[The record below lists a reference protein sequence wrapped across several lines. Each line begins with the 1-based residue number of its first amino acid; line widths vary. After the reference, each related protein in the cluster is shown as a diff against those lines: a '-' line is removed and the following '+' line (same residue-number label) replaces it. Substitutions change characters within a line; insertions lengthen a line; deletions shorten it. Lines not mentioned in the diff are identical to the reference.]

1 MADNLQSNS
10 NINAPVKRSVSDYQ
24 FCNKIGEGSYS
35 TVVAAVDIH
44 SKKTYAV
51 KILSKRH
58 IVKENKVKY
67 VNIEKVTLHRLG
79 QQHPGIVQLY
89 YTFQDDNSLF
99 FVLDFAEYGE
109 LLSIIRKYGS
119 LSENLLRFYMCQI
132 VDSVRFIHL
141 KGIIHRDLKPENI
154 LVGYDFNLKITDF
167 GAAKLLDMASDKV
180 SQESDYDKLTM
191 ESNAEN
197 KHRKGSFVGTAE
209 YVPPEL
215 LKYNICGFE
224 ADVWALGCILYQL
237 FHGNPPF
244 KGATEYLTF
253 EKIIHLNYSYNPNS
267 PIPNDVRFIIDR
279 ILVNDPKKR
288 YKIADI
294 MASQWFENVDWD
306 DKNSIWS
313 KKVPKFEPY
322 IPSATS
328 NTPPLAMHSSQFG
341 PSMINGSNYTVGK
354 SSSYQQLHSQLNSD
368 FSLFPSVPK
377 KSYQTPT
384 KIKKGVSSSPIAPV
398 RVAYSS
404 TQKVFPTPHPSQN
417 TLPTMPQHIKENFE
431 TSRSP
436 NIRQT
441 AAIPSPQLPAAQNE
455 FKTDIFP
462 NAKTGLYVDSKHD
475 HISSK
480 LINPGH
486 SFNSTVKQ
494 GQESTAN
501 TSSMPTHSST
511 RTSNNPN
518 MVSQSVHQK
527 VPAGNSINGKQS
539 IPEHNSVGTSF
550 PTKEKMS
557 KSQEASTNGHS
568 SHSNQAA
575 ERGSEPKSSNKPS
588 SKSSTD
594 NSNVITLKDISY
606 MLQQDEKLL
615 KMDKILKLTLSNKIV
630 KRDLTKLI
638 DDSTI
643 DDLILKFDRY
653 IKKTSTMVVGAVT
666 NQARVFFIDSS
677 LNVMMIDLK
686 ANNGADYL
694 MYDYEF
700 EGSSEDNSGVDG
712 ELPGYLILE
721 LINEKGDLIF
731 LKRPGRLES
740 LSLSDNITVVDK
752 RRQPVSIG
760 ADNGWIESLLIAKE
774 MVAKNRSSQAKTK
787 TKTEKSISSQASQKH
802 ALSRKPKS
810 SESSIKSKQA
820 DYTLKPV
827 KSNKNNFA
835 SAAAAAAASHK

>member
-10 NINAPVKRSVSDYQ
+10 NINFPAKRSVSDYQ

-119 LSENLLRFYMCQI
+119 LSENLLKFYMCQI
-132 VDSVRFIHL
+132 IDSVRFIHL

-167 GAAKLLDMASDKV
+167 GAAKLLDVASDRV
-180 SQESDYDKLTM
+180 PQEPDYDKLTM
-191 ESNAEN
+191 DSNAEN
-197 KHRKGSFVGTAE
+197 NDRKGSFVGTAE

-244 KGATEYLTF
+244 KGTTEYLTF

-267 PIPNDVRFIIDR
+267 PIPNDVRHIIDK

-288 YKIADI
+288 YKITDV
-294 MASQWFENVDWD
+294 MTSKWFESVDWD
-306 DKNSIWS
+306 DTNSIWS

-322 IPSATS
+322 IPSMNS
-328 NTPPLAMHSSQFG
+328 NASPLTMSSSQFG
-341 PSMINGSNYTVGK
+341 PSIKNGSNYTVGK

-368 FSLFPSVPK
+368 YSLFPSVPK

-404 TQKVFPTPHPSQN
+404 AQKVFPAPHPPQN
-417 TLPTMPQHIKENFE
+417 TLPAMPQHAKENFE
-431 TSRSP
+431 TNGSP
-436 NIRQT
+436 NIRLT
-441 AAIPSPQLPAAQNE
+441 AAMPSPQPQAVRNE
-455 FKTDIFP
+455 FKTDIFQD
-462 NAKTGLYVDSKHD
+462 AKTGPYFNSKHD
-475 HISSK
+475 NSSSK
-480 LINPGH
+480 LANPSYGY
-486 SFNSTVKQ
+486 NSAVKQ
-494 GQESTAN
+494 GQFSTTN
-501 TSSMPTHSST
+501 TSAMQSHSST
-511 RTSNNPN
+511 RMPNNSN
-518 MVSQSVHQK
+518 MVPQPVHQK
-527 VPAGNSINGKQS
+527 PPPGNPSNGKQS
-539 IPEHNSVGTSF
+539 IPEHNPASTSS
-550 PTKEKMS
+550 PTKDMLS
-557 KSQEASTNGHS
+557 KSQEVPKNGHS
-568 SHSNQAA
+568 SHTSQAA
-575 ERGSEPKSSNKPS
+575 QRASEPKSSGKPS
-588 SKSSTD
+588 SKSSTAND
-594 NSNVITLKDISY
+594 NVITLKDISY
-606 MLQQDEKLL
+606 MLEQDEKLL
-615 KMDKILKLTLSNKIV
+615 KMGKILKLTLSNKIV

-643 DDLILKFDRY
+643 DSLILKFDRY
-653 IKKTSTMVVGAVT
+653 IKKTSTIVIGAVT

-700 EGSSEDNSGVDG
+700 EGSSEDDSQLDG
-712 ELPGYLILE
+712 ELSGYLILE
-721 LINEKGDLIF
+721 LIKENGDLIF
-731 LKRPGRLES
+731 LKRPGSLKS
-740 LSLSDNITVVDK
+740 LSLSDSISVVDK

-774 MVAKNRSSQAKTK
+774 MVAKNQASQAKAK
-787 TKTEKSISSQASQKH
+787 PKTEKNVSSQASQKH
-802 ALSRKPKS
+802 SLSKKPKS

-820 DYTLKPV
+820 DSTLKST
-827 KSNKNNFA
+827 KSNKNKFA
-835 SAAAAAAASHK
+835 SAAAAAAASNK

>member
-10 NINAPVKRSVSDYQ
+10 TINAPAKRSVSDYQ

-119 LSENLLRFYMCQI
+119 LSENLSRFYMCQI
-132 VDSVRFIHL
+132 IDSVRFIHS

-167 GAAKLLDMASDKV
+167 GAAKLLDVASDKAL
-180 SQESDYDKLTM
+180 QEPDYDKLTM
-191 ESNAEN
+191 DSNVEN
-197 KHRKGSFVGTAE
+197 NDRKGSFVGTAE

-244 KGATEYLTF
+244 KGSTEYLTF
-253 EKIIHLNYSYNPNS
+253 EKIIHLNYSYNANS
-267 PIPNDVRFIIDR
+267 PIPNDVRHIIDR

-288 YKIADI
+288 YKISDV
-294 MASQWFENVDWD
+294 MTSKWFESVDWD

-322 IPSATS
+322 IPPINS
-328 NTPPLAMHSSQFG
+328 NTPPLTMHSSQFG
-341 PSMINGSNYTVGK
+341 PSMKNGSNYTVGK

-368 FSLFPSVPK
+368 YSLFPSVPK

-404 TQKVFPTPHPSQN
+404 AQKVFPTPHPPQN
-417 TLPTMPQHIKENFE
+417 TLPNMPQHAKENFE
-431 TSRSP
+431 TNGSP
-436 NIRQT
+436 NIRS
-441 AAIPSPQLPAAQNE
+441 AAAMSSPQSPVVRNE

-462 NAKTGLYVDSKHD
+462 DAKTGPYFNSKHD
-475 HISSK
+475 HNSSK
-480 LINPGH
+480 LANPGYAY
-486 SFNSTVKQ
+486 SSAVKQ
-494 GQESTAN
+494 GQGN
-501 TSSMPTHSST
+501 TTNTPSMPAQSSSRMT
-511 RTSNNPN
+511 NNSN
-518 MVSQSVHQK
+518 MVSQPVHQK
-527 VPAGNSINGKQS
+527 VSASNPGNGKQS
-539 IPEHNSVGTSF
+539 IPEQNFGSASS
-550 PTKEKMS
+550 PTKDIS
-557 KSQEASTNGHS
+557 PKSQEATKNGRS
-568 SHSNQAA
+568 SHTSQAVQRA
-575 ERGSEPKSSNKPS
+575 SEPKSSGKPS
-588 SKSSTD
+588 SKTSTVHD
-594 NSNVITLKDISY
+594 NVITLKDISY
-606 MLQQDEKLL
+606 MLEQDEKLL
-615 KMDKILKLTLSNKIV
+615 KMDKILKSTLSNKIV
-630 KRDLTKLI
+630 KRDLAKPI

-643 DDLILKFDRY
+643 DGLILKFDRY

-686 ANNGADYL
+686 ANNGADYS

-700 EGSSEDNSGVDG
+700 EGSSEDDSDLDG
-712 ELPGYLILE
+712 ESSGYLILE
-721 LINEKGDLIF
+721 LIKENGDLIF
-731 LKRPGRLES
+731 LKRPGSLKS
-740 LSLSDNITVVDK
+740 LSLSDNITVIDK

-774 MVAKNRSSQAKTK
+774 MVAKNQASQAKAK
-787 TKTEKSISSQASQKH
+787 PRAEKSVTSQASQKH
-802 ALSRKPKS
+802 ALSKKPKS

-820 DYTLKPV
+820 DSTSKST
-827 KSNKNNFA
+827 KSNKNKFA
-835 SAAAAAAASHK
+835 SAAAAAAASNK